1 MSDLSSAI
9 HASATATAGPHPVRA
24 PRGTQLSCKNWLI
37 EAAYRMLQNNLDPEV
52 AENPDA
58 LVVYGGIGKAARNWD
73 CFEALLKAL
82 RELNEDETLLVQSG
96 KPVGVFRT
104 HVDAPRVLIANSNL
118 VPKWA
123 TWEHF
128 HELDRKGL
136 MMYGQMTAGSWIYIG
151 SQGIVQGTYETFV
164 EAGRQHFKDDNPST
178 VEYPSRS
185 PEGIEPGLA
194 RPGARARGGNW
205 AGRWILTAGLG
216 GMGGA
221 QPLAATF
228 AGASSLNIECQQSR
242 IDFRLRSRYLDEQA
256 TDLDDALARL
266 ERYAREKKA
275 VSIGLLGNAAE
286 ILPELVRRAKKGG
299 IRPDL
304 VTDQTSAHDLVNG
317 YLPSGWSVQSWRA
330 AQADAGQHATLR
342 DAAARSCAVH
352 VQAMLDFQ
360 AMGIATVDYGNNI
373 RQVAFDAGV
382 ANAFA
387 FPGFVPA
394 YVRPLF
400 CQGKGPFRWVAL
412 SGDPDDIRK
421 TDAKMKELFPAH
433 VSDYAHLHRWLDMAA
448 ERIAF
453 QGLPARICWIGLGER
468 HRAGLAFNE
477 MVKSGELKAPIVIGR
492 DHLDSGSVASPNRET
507 EAMLDGSDAVSDWP
521 LLNALLNT
529 AGGATWVSLHHGGG
543 VGMGYSQH
551 AGVVIV
557 CDGTEAAAKRIARV
571 LWNDPAT
578 GVMRHADAGYDAAV
592 KCAREQGLK
601 LPMLGG

>member
-1 MSDLSSAI
+1 MTDLSAV
-9 HASATATAGPHPVRA
+9 HNALARARPVRA
-24 PRGTQLSCKNWLI
+24 PRGTGLACRNWLI
-37 EAAYRMLQNNLDPEV
+37 EAAYRMIQNNLDPEV

-73 CFEALLKAL
+73 CYEAILAAL
-82 RELNEDETLLVQSG
+82 RTLGEDETLLVQSG

-104 HVDAPRVLIANSNL
+104 HADAPRVLIANSNL

-164 EAGRQHFKDDNPST
+164 EAGRQH
-178 VEYPSRS
+178 Y
-185 PEGIEPGLA
+185 
-194 RPGARARGGNW
+194 GGNL
-205 AGRWILTAGLG
+205 AGKWILTAGLG

-221 QPLAATF
+221 QPLAASF
-228 AGASSLNIECQQSR
+228 AGACSLNVECQQSR

-256 TDLDDALARL
+256 ADLDDALARIK
-266 ERYAREKKA
+266 RYTAEGKA

-286 ILPELVRRAKKGG
+286 VLPELVARARAGG
-299 IRPDL
+299 MKPDL

-317 YLPSGWSVQSWRA
+317 YLPAGWSVEGWKA
-330 AQADAGQHATLR
+330 AQADAGQHAALR
-342 DAAARSCAVH
+342 DAAARSCALH

-360 AMGIATVDYGNNI
+360 AMGIPTVDYGNNI
-373 RQVAFDAGV
+373 RQVAFDEGV
-382 ANAFA
+382 KNAFD

-400 CQGKGPFRWVAL
+400 CRGKGPFRWVAL
-412 SGDPDDIRK
+412 SGDPEDIAK
-421 TDAKMKELFPAH
+421 TDAKLKELFP
-433 VSDYAHLHRWLDMAA
+433 DDAHLHRWLDMAG

-507 EAMLDGSDAVSDWP
+507 ESMKDGSDAVSDWP

-557 CDGTEAAAKRIARV
+557 CDGTDAAAKRIERV
-571 LWNDPAT
+571 LWNDPAS
-578 GVMRHADAGYDAAV
+578 GVMRHADAGYEDAVA
-592 KCAREQGLK
+592 CARERGLK
-601 LPMLGG
+601 LPMIGR

>member
-1 MSDLSSAI
+1 MTDLSVQRRI
-9 HASATATAGPHPVRA
+9 ATARPVRA
-24 PRGTQLSCKNWLI
+24 PRGAQLSCRSWLT
-37 EAAYRMLQNNLDPEV
+37 EAAYRMIQNNLDPEV

-58 LVVYGGIGKAARNWD
+58 LVVYGGIGKAARNWA
-73 CFEALLKAL
+73 CFDAILKAL
-82 RELNEDETLLVQSG
+82 RELGDDESLLVQSG

-104 HVDAPRVLIANSNL
+104 HPDAPRVLIANSNL

-164 EAGRQHFKDDNPST
+164 EAGRQHYDGDLK
-178 VEYPSRS
+178 
-185 PEGIEPGLA
+185 
-194 RPGARARGGNW
+194 
-205 AGRWILTAGLG
+205 GRWILTAGLG

-221 QPLAATF
+221 QPLAASF
-228 AGASSLNIECQQSR
+228 AGACSLNIECQQSR

-256 TDLDDALARL
+256 KDLDDALARIA
-266 ERYAREKKA
+266 RYTAEGRA
-275 VSIGLLGNAAE
+275 VSVGLLGNAAE
-286 ILPELVRRAKKGG
+286 ILPELVRRAQAGG
-299 IRPDL
+299 MRPDL

-317 YLPSGWSVQSWRA
+317 YLPAGWSVERWRA
-330 AQADAGQHATLR
+330 AAADAAQHAALR
-342 DAAARSCAVH
+342 AAAAASCAVH
-352 VQAMLDFQ
+352 VRAMLEFH
-360 AMGIATVDYGNNI
+360 AMGVPTIDYGNNI
-373 RQVAFDAGV
+373 RQVAFDEGV
-382 ANAFA
+382 NDAFA

-400 CQGKGPFRWVAL
+400 CRGKGPFRWVAL

-421 TDAKMKELFPAH
+421 TDAKLKELFPAH
-433 VSDYAHLHRWLDMAA
+433 EKDYAHLHRWLDMAG

-468 HRAGLAFNE
+468 HQAGLAFNE
-477 MVKSGELKAPIVIGR
+477 MVRSGELKAPIVIGR

-507 EAMLDGSDAVSDWP
+507 ESMKDGSDAVSDWP

-557 CDGTEAAAKRIARV
+557 CDGTDAAARRIERV

-578 GVMRHADAGYDAAV
+578 GVMRHADAGYDDAV
-592 KCAREQGLK
+592 ACAREHGLQ
-601 LPMLGG
+601 LPMIGA